1 MTSVETNPTDGL
13 GASRSA
19 SERAAD
25 ADDHAAGAVAAAE
38 ARYRQLLELVAT

>member
-25 ADDHAAGAVAAAE
+25 VDDHPARAAAAE